1 MTTLSPPVSIDIGV
15 QGMRCASCVARLE
28 QALAKVPGVADVA
41 VNLATES
48 VRINWQGEAAPDAA
62 VLADSATPPMQA
74 VPPQIL
80 RAIRTL
86 GYTPKPM
93 PDTVAPEQAEYVMGI
108 RKDFLPVLLGLV
120 LSAPLVLPMLLMP
133 WMGAERA
140 HMLLP
145 VWVQAVLGTLVQFT
159 LGLRFYQ
166 GAWHAI
172 KQRNGNMELLVALGT
187 TAAWGMSMWLWLG
200 TGMATHEAGHDA
212 GAPAVYFESA
222 AVVITLVQLGK
233 WLELRARRQ
242 TVSAIAALQAL
253 RPDVAHWLPA
263 NNANDANNAD
273 ERDVPVAELL
283 VGDMVR
289 IKPGE
294 RVPADG
300 VVTQGHSQIDASL
313 LTGEPLPVDVSVGD
327 KLTGGSLNGNGV
339 LHMQVSA
346 TASAG
351 VLAQIIRLVQD
362 AQAAKP
368 PIQQLVDKVAAVFV
382 PAVLLIAAATLG
394 GWLLVGLAPEQ
405 AVLRAVAVLVIACPC
420 ALGLATPV
428 AIMVGTGVAA
438 RHGILIKN
446 SVALELAQRI
456 QTVAFDKT
464 GTLTQG
470 QPALAA
476 LWQSDADS
484 ALGSAPAQPAARLPA
499 LALAAALQ
507 QGSEHPLAHAVLQA
521 QAQAQAQGVN
531 TQADAQAGNQT
542 GNQADAASPG
552 QPLATQVQAVPGCG
566 IAGSI
571 GGQGYALGSIRWAQS
586 LQASTPAGLQAF
598 LQQWGEQGA
607 TVSVLM
613 AIDGDLHGNL
623 PQAQDGATFAA
634 TQARVVAAF
643 AFTDTIKPESATA
656 VAQLHALG
664 LQTVLISGDNR
675 AAAETLGRQ
684 LGLRPEQGEVLA
696 EVLPQGKAQA
706 IAQLQGTAQGSTQG
720 TAQGTA
726 QADAQSAAQGKT
738 RVVCMVGDGINDAP
752 ALAAADVGM
761 AMANPQGGTDVALHA
776 ADITLMRGDVR
787 LVAASIDI
795 SRRTVQKIRQNLF
808 WAFAYNVVGI
818 PLAAFGLLSPM
829 VAGAAM
835 ALSSVTI
842 VSNALLLRRWRPV

>member
-1 MTTLSPPVSIDIGV
+1 MTTTPSQLVSIDIGIE
-15 QGMRCASCVARLE
+15 GMRCASCVARLE
-28 QALAKVPGVADVA
+28 QALAKVPGVAEVA

-48 VRINWQGEAAPDAA
+48 VRIQWEQQAAANAPTSATSP
-62 VLADSATPPMQA
+62 VELADNAKQPMPVAPPE
-74 VPPQIL
+74 IL
-80 RAIRTL
+80 RAIRTI

-93 PDTVAPEQAEYVMGI
+93 RDTVAPEQAQYVFGI

-133 WMGAERA
+133 WLGAEQA
-140 HMLLP
+140 HALMP
-145 VWVQAVLGTLVQFT
+145 VWIQAVLGTLVQFT

-187 TAAWGMSMWLWLG
+187 SAAWGMSMWLWLR
-200 TGMATHEAGHDA
+200 TGMAAPEMGHDVGHGT

-253 RPDVAHWLPA
+253 RPEVAHWLPA
-263 NNANDANNAD
+263 NAE

-283 VGDMVR
+283 VGDIVV

-300 VVTQGHSQIDASL
+300 VVTLGHSQIDASL
-313 LTGEPLPVDVSVGD
+313 LTGEPLPVDVTVGD

-339 LHMQVSA
+339 LHMQVNA

-382 PAVLLIAAATLG
+382 PAVLVIAAATLG

-428 AIMVGTGVAA
+428 AIMVGSGVAA

-456 QTVAFDKT
+456 ETVAFDKT

-470 QPALAA
+470 RPALAA
-476 LWQSDADS
+476 LWQLDTDAVQES
-484 ALGSAPAQPAARLPA
+484 LPV
-499 LALAAALQ
+499 LQLAAALQ

-521 QAQAQAQGVN
+521 QAQAV
-531 TQADAQAGNQT
+531 DAET
-542 GNQADAASPG
+542 DAAKPV
-552 QPLATQVQAVPGCG
+552 QQIATQVQAVPGCG
-566 IAGSI
+566 IVGRI
-571 GGQGYALGSIRWAQS
+571 DGQGYALGSMRWAQS
-586 LQASTPAGLQAF
+586 LQADEPAGLQAF

-613 AIDGDLHGNL
+613 AIAGDL
-623 PQAQDGATFAA
+623 PQAPDNAIADA
-634 TQARVVAAF
+634 VQARIVAAL
-643 AFTDTIKPESATA
+643 AFTDTIKPESAAA

-664 LQTVLISGDNR
+664 LQTVLISGDNS
-675 AAAETLGRQ
+675 AAAEALARQ
-684 LGLRPEQGEVLA
+684 LGMYPERGEVLA

-706 IAQLQGTAQGSTQG
+706 IAQLQGA
-720 TAQGTA
+720 A
-726 QADAQSAAQGKT
+726 QAGAQSAAQGKA

-787 LVAASIDI
+787 LVAASINI

-818 PLAAFGLLSPM
+818 PLAAFGMLSPV

-842 VSNALLLRRWRPV
+842 VSNALLLRRWRPTAIR

>member
-1 MTTLSPPVSIDIGV
+1 
-15 QGMRCASCVARLE
+15 MRCASCVARLE
-28 QALAKVPGVADVA
+28 QALAKVPGVTEVA

-48 VRINWQGEAAPDAA
+48 VRIQWHGSAESG
-62 VLADSATPPMQA
+62 VETDSATQQMEA
-74 VPPQIL
+74 MPPQIL

-93 PDTVAPEQAEYVMGI
+93 RDTVAPEQAEYFLGM

-133 WMGAERA
+133 WLGAEQA
-140 HMLLP
+140 HALMP
-145 VWVQAVLGTLVQFT
+145 VWIQAVLGTLVQFT

-187 TAAWGMSMWLWLG
+187 SAAWGMSMWLWLR
-200 TGMATHEAGHDA
+200 TGMAAPEMGHDVGHGA

-253 RPDVAHWLPA
+253 RPEVAHWLPA
-263 NNANDANNAD
+263 NAE

-283 VGDMVR
+283 VGDIVV

-300 VVTQGHSQIDASL
+300 VVTLGHSQIDASL
-313 LTGEPLPVDVSVGD
+313 LTGEPLPVDVTVGD

-339 LHMQVSA
+339 LHMQVNA

-382 PAVLLIAAATLG
+382 PAVLVIAAATLG

-428 AIMVGTGVAA
+428 AIMVGSGVAA

-456 QTVAFDKT
+456 ETVAFDKT

-470 QPALAA
+470 RPALAA
-476 LWQSDADS
+476 LWQLDTDAVQES
-484 ALGSAPAQPAARLPA
+484 LPV
-499 LALAAALQ
+499 LQLAAALQ

-521 QAQAQAQGVN
+521 QAQAV
-531 TQADAQAGNQT
+531 DAET
-542 GNQADAASPG
+542 DAAKPV
-552 QPLATQVQAVPGCG
+552 QQIATQVQAVPGCG
-566 IAGSI
+566 IVGRI
-571 GGQGYALGSIRWAQS
+571 DGQGYALGSMRWAQS
-586 LQASTPAGLQAF
+586 LQADEPAGLQAF

-613 AIDGDLHGNL
+613 AIAGDL
-623 PQAQDGATFAA
+623 PQAPDNAIADA
-634 TQARVVAAF
+634 VQARIVAAL
-643 AFTDTIKPESATA
+643 AFTDTIKPESAAA

-664 LQTVLISGDNR
+664 LQTVLISGDNS
-675 AAAETLGRQ
+675 AAAEALARQ
-684 LGLRPEQGEVLA
+684 LGMYPERGEVLA

-706 IAQLQGTAQGSTQG
+706 IAQLQGA
-720 TAQGTA
+720 A
-726 QADAQSAAQGKT
+726 QAGAQSAAQGKA

-787 LVAASIDI
+787 LVAASINI

-818 PLAAFGLLSPM
+818 PLAAFGMLSPV

-842 VSNALLLRRWRPV
+842 VSNALLLRRWRPTAIR

>member
-1 MTTLSPPVSIDIGV
+1 
-15 QGMRCASCVARLE
+15 MRCASCVARLE
-28 QALAKVPGVADVA
+28 QALAKVPGVAEVA

-48 VRINWQGEAAPDAA
+48 VRIQWEQQAAANAPTSATSP
-62 VLADSATPPMQA
+62 VELADNAKQPMPVAPPE
-74 VPPQIL
+74 IL
-80 RAIRTL
+80 RAIRTI

-93 PDTVAPEQAEYVMGI
+93 RDTVAPEQAQYVFGI

-133 WMGAERA
+133 WLGAEQA
-140 HMLLP
+140 HALMP
-145 VWVQAVLGTLVQFT
+145 VWIQAVLGTLVQFT

-187 TAAWGMSMWLWLG
+187 SAAWGMSMWLWLR
-200 TGMATHEAGHDA
+200 TGMAAPDMGHDAGHGA

-253 RPDVAHWLPA
+253 RPEVAHWLA
-263 NNANDANNAD
+263 AD
-273 ERDVPVAELL
+273 GQERDVPVAELL
-283 VGDMVR
+283 VGDMVV

-300 VVTQGHSQIDASL
+300 VVTLGHSQIDASL
-313 LTGEPLPVDVSVGD
+313 LTGEPLPVDVTVGD

-382 PAVLLIAAATLG
+382 PAVLVIAAATLG

-428 AIMVGTGVAA
+428 AIMVGTGAAA

-446 SVALELAQRI
+446 STALELAQRI
-456 QTVAFDKT
+456 ETVAFDKT

-470 QPALAA
+470 RPALAA
-476 LWQSDADS
+476 LWQSDAQAQAKADGTT
-484 ALGSAPAQPAARLPA
+484 ALPDALP
-499 LALAAALQ
+499 LAAALQ

-521 QAQAQAQGVN
+521 QA
-531 TQADAQAGNQT
+531 
-542 GNQADAASPG
+542 AATTSNPT
-552 QPLATQVQAVPGCG
+552 LAMATQVQAVPGCG
-566 IAGSI
+566 IVGSI
-571 GGQGYALGSIRWAQS
+571 NGQGYAMGSMRWAQA
-586 LQASTPAGLQAF
+586 LQAEIPADAQAF
-598 LQQWGEQGA
+598 LQQWSQQGA
-607 TVSVLM
+607 TLSVLM
-613 AIDGDLHGNL
+613 AVAGDL
-623 PQAQDGATFAA
+623 PQAQGGAELAA
-634 TQARVVAAF
+634 TQIQAQTQTQTHARIVAAF
-643 AFTDTIKPESATA
+643 AFTDTIKPESAAA

-675 AAAETLGRQ
+675 AAAEALARQ
-684 LGLRPEQGEVLA
+684 LGMHPERGEVLA

-706 IAQLQGTAQGSTQG
+706 IAQLQGAKQGAEHG
-720 TAQGTA
+720 NA
-726 QADAQSAAQGKT
+726 

-818 PLAAFGLLSPM
+818 PLAAMGMLSPV

-842 VSNALLLRRWRPV
+842 VSNALLLRRWRPQFGK

>member
-1 MTTLSPPVSIDIGV
+1 
-15 QGMRCASCVARLE
+15 MRCASCVARLE
-28 QALAKVPGVADVA
+28 QALAKVPGVTEVA

-48 VRINWQGEAAPDAA
+48 VRIQWHGSAESG
-62 VLADSATPPMQA
+62 VETDSATQQMEA
-74 VPPQIL
+74 MPPQIL

-93 PDTVAPEQAEYVMGI
+93 RDTVAPEQAEYFLGM

-133 WMGAERA
+133 WLGAEQA
-140 HMLLP
+140 HALMP
-145 VWVQAVLGTLVQFT
+145 VWIQAVLGTLVQFT

-187 TAAWGMSMWLWLG
+187 SAAWGMSMWLWLR
-200 TGMATHEAGHDA
+200 TGMAAPEMGHDVGHGT

-253 RPDVAHWLPA
+253 RPEVAHWLPA
-263 NNANDANNAD
+263 NAE

-283 VGDMVR
+283 VGDIVV

-300 VVTQGHSQIDASL
+300 VVTLGHSQIDASL
-313 LTGEPLPVDVSVGD
+313 LTGEPLPVDVTVGD

-339 LHMQVSA
+339 LHMQVNA

-382 PAVLLIAAATLG
+382 PAVLVIAAATLG

-428 AIMVGTGVAA
+428 AIMVGTGAAA

-446 SVALELAQRI
+446 STALELAQRI
-456 QTVAFDKT
+456 ETVAFDKT

-470 QPALAA
+470 RPALAA
-476 LWQSDADS
+476 LWQSDAQAQAKADGTT
-484 ALGSAPAQPAARLPA
+484 ALPDALP
-499 LALAAALQ
+499 LAAALQ

-521 QAQAQAQGVN
+521 QA
-531 TQADAQAGNQT
+531 
-542 GNQADAASPG
+542 AATTSNPT
-552 QPLATQVQAVPGCG
+552 LAMATQVQAVPGCG
-566 IAGSI
+566 IVGSI
-571 GGQGYALGSIRWAQS
+571 NGQGYAMGSMRWAQA
-586 LQASTPAGLQAF
+586 LQAEIPADAQAF
-598 LQQWGEQGA
+598 LQQWSQQGA
-607 TVSVLM
+607 TLSVLM
-613 AIDGDLHGNL
+613 AVAGDL
-623 PQAQDGATFAA
+623 PQAQGGAELAA
-634 TQARVVAAF
+634 TQIQAQTQTHARIVAAF
-643 AFTDTIKPESATA
+643 AFTDTIKPESAAA

-675 AAAETLGRQ
+675 AAAEALARQ
-684 LGLRPEQGEVLA
+684 LGMHPERGEVLA

-706 IAQLQGTAQGSTQG
+706 IAQLQGAKQGAEHG
-720 TAQGTA
+720 
-726 QADAQSAAQGKT
+726 SA

-818 PLAAFGLLSPM
+818 PLAAMGMLSPV

-842 VSNALLLRRWRPV
+842 VSNALLLRRWRPQLGK